1 MSYREATIELSSS
14 IWEVTGYDEIY
25 SLGREPEEDFL
36 QSLERESSTH
46 SLNDEEED
54 EEEEDEGDK
63 YGKGDEDEEDK
74 EEPI

>member
-25 SLGREPEEDFL
+25 SLGREPKEDFL
-36 QSLERESSTH
+36 QSLERESFTH
-46 SLNDEEED
+46 SLSDEEED

>member
-1 MSYREATIELSSS
+1 MSYRETTIELSSS

-25 SLGREPEEDFL
+25 SLGREPKEDFL

-46 SLNDEEED
+46 SLSDEEED
-54 EEEEDEGDK
+54 EEEEDEGDE